1 MQADLPAVGPT
12 FRSGATVHDA
22 GFSLVEA
29 VVSAALL
36 LLVIAAVF
44 ALADPTRGVSLVQ
57 LESADLEQRLRVA
70 ANTLSNDLT
79 MAGAG
84 TYAGADTGPLT
95 FWFAPVLPYRR
106 GRVAA
111 DSPGTFRSDIVTLFY
126 VPSTS
131 SQTTLSAALSSG
143 QLTLQ
148 VAPESGC
155 PQGQPLCGFLPGMTL
170 LVHDSQG
177 HFDTLTLT
185 STAGNQG
192 QLAVNSPGGVM
203 RGSYAIGSKVAQVI
217 QRTYYV
223 KPNAAQGVDQLVYY
237 DGSTNADTPVID
249 HVAGIELQ
257 YYGDPQPPILH
268 GSVSDSAGQST
279 TYGPKPPPLD
289 ARPTAYPDGENCVFT
304 LDPVS
309 GLHSPRLEV
318 LGDQSLPRA
327 LVRLTAAEL
336 GDGDIWCPEVGAEN
350 RFDADLLRIRKVAV
364 TLRVESAVD
373 ALRGPAG
380 VLFRHGGTG
389 RGGQRLL
396 PDRELRFQVTP
407 PNLNLRP

>member
-1 MQADLPAVGPT
+1 MQAGRPAVGPT
-12 FRSGATVHDA
+12 FRSGATVQDA

-29 VVSAALL
+29 IVSAGLL
-36 LLVIAAVF
+36 LLVTAAVF
-44 ALADPTRGVSLVQ
+44 ALTDPTRGASLVQ

-70 ANTLSNDLT
+70 ANALSNDLT

-84 TYAGADTGPLT
+84 TYAGAEAGPLT

-111 DSPGTFRSDIVTLFY
+111 DAPGTFRSDVVTLFY

-148 VAPESGC
+148 VIPESGC
-155 PQGQPLCGFLPGMTL
+155 PHGQPLCGFLPGMTL
-170 LVHDSQG
+170 LVYDSQG
-177 HFDTLTLT
+177 HSDTFTLT

-192 QLAVNSPGGVM
+192 QLAANNPGGVM
-203 RGSYAIGSKVAQVI
+203 RGTYAIGSKVVQVV

-223 KPNAAQGVDQLVYY
+223 KPNAQGVDQLVYY
-237 DGSTNADTPVID
+237 DGSANADTPVID

-257 YYGDPQPPILH
+257 YYGDPQPPILY
-268 GSVSDSAGQST
+268 GSVSDSTGQWT
-279 TYGPKPPPLD
+279 TYGPKPPAFD

-304 LDPVS
+304 FDPVS

-318 LGDQSLPRA
+318 LGEQSSPRA

-336 GDGDIWCPEVGAEN
+336 SDGDIWCPEVGTEN
-350 RFDADLLRIRKVAV
+350 RFDADLLRVRKVAV

-389 RGGQRLL
+389 RGAQRLL